1 MDTYLVRIWR
11 PAPDSRRPPAGLCGT
26 VLDLHTQV
34 ERTFHDPM
42 SLLAMLRRD
51 DETIPLGP
59 VGS

>member
-11 PAPDSRRPPAGLCGT
+11 PAPDSRHPPTGLCGT
-26 VLDLHTQV
+26 VFDLNTQV

-42 SLLAMLRRD
+42 ALLAFLSRD
-51 DETIPLGP
+51 EETTTTGP